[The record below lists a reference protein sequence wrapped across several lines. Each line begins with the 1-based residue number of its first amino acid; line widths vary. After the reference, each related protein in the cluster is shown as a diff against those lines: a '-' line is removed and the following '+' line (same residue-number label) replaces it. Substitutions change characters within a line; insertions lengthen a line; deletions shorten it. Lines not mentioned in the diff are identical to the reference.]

1 MAQPVDG
8 LYLNKYVDPQLLIE
22 RRNYRADFMQVL
34 GSVPAGALAA
44 DGVRRNKLINNVGF
58 RVNNTED
65 FEPKQMTGKNYIV
78 PWEIYDTEPSSC
90 TDDEIRYLAF
100 DKRAAIRVKHNEA
113 FQVGIRNHVL
123 HKLAP
128 EDDSNEEM
136 PVIRTTGEKDIN
148 GRLRLSY
155 KDLVDFAT
163 LAKTWNL
170 PVTDALYIVLSPLH
184 MGDLLLDK
192 DASKYF
198 YDRTFYLDPAT
209 GKPKGFMGIK
219 FFENNDCPFYLSLI
233 HI

>member
-1 MAQPVDG
+1 
-8 LYLNKYVDPQLLIE
+8 
-22 RRNYRADFMQVL
+22 
-34 GSVPAGALAA
+34 
-44 DGVRRNKLINNVGF
+44 
-58 RVNNTED
+58 
-65 FEPKQMTGKNYIV
+65 MTGKNYIV

-128 EDDSNEEM
+128 EDDSNEKCLLSGQRVRKILM
-136 PVIRTTGEKDIN
+136 VV
-148 GRLRLSY
+148 LRLSY

-170 PVTDALYIVLSPLH
+170 PVTDALYMVLSPLH

-209 GKPKGFMGIK
+209 GNRKASWVSSSLRITTARSIMRKQPRRWRKAQNRLPKRTFRQARSSMLRIRITTS
-219 FFENNDCPFYLSLI
+219 NP
-233 HI
+233 

>member
-1 MAQPVDG
+1 MKGLLLDKDGDIRIVPHKGKDG
-8 LYLNKYVDPQLLIE
+8 LTGFVIGDTLIQNAATVLELNQGELKEDP
-22 RRNYRADFMQVL
+22 VL
-34 GSVPAGALAA
+34 G
-44 DGVRRNKLINNVGF
+44 
-58 RVNNTED
+58 VNL
-65 FEPKQMTGKNYIV
+65 
-78 PWEIYDTEPSSC
+78 
-90 TDDEIRYLAF
+90 IRY
-100 DKRAAIRVKHNEA
+100 IRSPVSYTH
-113 FQVGIRNHVL
+113 L
-123 HKLAP
+123 LAP

-170 PVTDALYIVLSPLH
+170 PVTDALYMVLSPLH

-219 FFENNDCPFYLSLI
+219 FFENNDCPFYNAETAKKVAERCV
-233 HI
+233 